1 MTLAQENNNVAVV
14 VCRMMGLSGG
24 QVIVSNQD
32 TEFGTIDNSVPMLW
46 DDIGCNGDEESVF
59 DCKYRVR
66 AKGASKVSC
75 YNGNADAL
83 GITCS

>member
-66 AKGASKVSC
+66 AEGASKVGC
-75 YNGNADAL
+75 GHGDAL

>member
-24 QVIVSNQD
+24 QVIVDNQN
-32 TEFGTIDNSVPMLW
+32 TEFGAVDESVPMLW
-46 DDIGCNGDEESVF
+46 DDMECNGDEESVF

-66 AKGASKVSC
+66 AEGASKVNC
-75 YNGNADAL
+75 GHEDAL